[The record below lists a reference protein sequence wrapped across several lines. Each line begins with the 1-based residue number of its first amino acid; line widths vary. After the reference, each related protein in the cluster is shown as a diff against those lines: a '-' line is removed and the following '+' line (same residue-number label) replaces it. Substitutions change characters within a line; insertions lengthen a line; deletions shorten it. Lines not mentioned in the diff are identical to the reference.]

1 MKTIKINEKEYQ
13 IECNAFTQVL
23 YKRFFKSGIIKDM
36 QDIKGYL
43 IKQSVVANSISEGT
57 EEQKLSQV
65 ADYMVDDIDN
75 FIIKITQIA
84 WILIYTANDKIEDYD
99 TWMKSIK
106 EFKITDDWIVEVTDL
121 AVDCFC

>member
-1 MKTIKINEKEYQ
+1 MKTITINGKEYQ

-23 YKRFFKSGIIKDM
+23 YKRFFKNGIIKDM
-36 QDIKGYL
+36 QDVKVYL
-43 IKQSVVANSISEGT
+43 IKQSVVSNSISEGT

-65 ADYMVDDIDN
+65 ADYMIDDIDD
-75 FIIKITQIA
+75 FITKITQIA
-84 WILIYTANDKIEDYD
+84 WILIYTANDKIEDYE

-106 EFKITDDWIVEVTDL
+106 SLKINDDWIVEVTDL